1 VRAALGLVAVL
12 TLVAACGASPTR
24 TTTTIAPTI
33 GTTGAPTTTTTGAPT
48 TTTTATGAYGG
59 LTVALMADPSHGP
72 ARTPVTF
79 TLKATESHAPGALR
93 YQIAYGDGA
102 TDANA
107 APMYC
112 TAGPGRPASQAWS
125 LAHRYSAPGT
135 YTVTATVGVNCS
147 PDRATATLTVSP

>member
-1 VRAALGLVAVL
+1 MRAALGLVAVPA
-12 TLVAACGASPTR
+12 LVAACGGNSTR
-24 TTTTIAPTI
+24 TTTTVAPTI
-33 GTTGAPTTTTTGAPT
+33 GTTGGPTTTIAVTP
-48 TTTTATGAYGG
+48 TATGASGG

-72 ARTPVTF
+72 ASTPVTF
-79 TLKATESHAPGALR
+79 TLKATESQAPGALR

-112 TAGPGRPASQAWS
+112 TAWPGRPASQAWS

>member
-1 VRAALGLVAVL
+1 
-12 TLVAACGASPTR
+12 
-24 TTTTIAPTI
+24 
-33 GTTGAPTTTTTGAPT
+33 
-48 TTTTATGAYGG
+48 
-59 LTVALMADPSHGP
+59 MADPSHGP
-72 ARTPVTF
+72 ASTPVTF
-79 TLKATESHAPGALR
+79 TLKATESQAPGALR

-112 TAGPGRPASQAWS
+112 TAWPGRPASQAWS

>member
-1 VRAALGLVAVL
+1 VRATLGLVAVL
-12 TLVAACGASPTR
+12 ALAAACGANPAR

-33 GTTGAPTTTTTGAPT
+33 GTTGAPTTTIETTAT
-48 TTTTATGAYGG
+48 ATATGAYGG
-59 LTVALMADPSHGP
+59 LTIALMADPSHGP
-72 ARTPVTF
+72 ASTPVMF
-79 TLKATESHAPGALR
+79 TLKATESQAPGALR

-112 TAGPGRPASQAWS
+112 TAGPGRAASQAWS